1 MDRGLLFELD
11 TEFHWTYVEAAAGPR
26 LLALHEAIK
35 PQAERYVRL
44 YTSALWGEVST
55 SVREHAVI
63 IAAIAE
69 GDEVEIGRASCRD
82 RGQVGGGDE
91 AWKRKRGSHADA
103 SV

>member
-11 TEFHWTYVEAAAGPR
+11 TEFHWTYVEVAGGPR

-63 IAAIAE
+63 IAAI
-69 GDEVEIGRASCRD
+69 DEVDEVTPERTIQENHRDYGTRQRRHIDTIVDVGR
-82 RGQVGGGDE
+82 
-91 AWKRKRGSHADA
+91 
-103 SV
+103 